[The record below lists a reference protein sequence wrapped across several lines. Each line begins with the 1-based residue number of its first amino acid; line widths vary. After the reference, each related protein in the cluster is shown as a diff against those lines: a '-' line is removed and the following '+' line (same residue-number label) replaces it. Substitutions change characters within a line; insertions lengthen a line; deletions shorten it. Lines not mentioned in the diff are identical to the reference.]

1 MCPVCGF
8 VTQTFLSVPVLD
20 KAYKGVL
27 FKWLICTFFDIYI
40 LGNVNL
46 RTSIFEFTFILL

>member
-46 RTSIFEFTFILL
+46 RTSIFAFTFILL